1 MRTTYLV
8 CYDIANDKRLRKVF
22 KTCRNYGEH
31 LQYSVFE
38 CDLNG
43 SELVQLEHELREII
57 NHAEDQVLFVGLGPA
72 ASRGER
78 VIRALGLPY
87 LKLDAPCYVV

>member
-22 KTCRNYGEH
+22 KTCRNYGDH
-31 LQYSVFE
+31 LQFSVFE
-38 CDLNG
+38 CDL
-43 SELVQLEHELREII
+43 SDAELVQLEQELGQII
-57 NHAEDQVLFVGLGPA
+57 NRAEDQVLFVGLG
-72 ASRGER
+72 ASAQRGER

-87 LKLDAPCYVV
+87 IKVDAPCYVV